1 MNVLAEIRKAQAETN
16 PHLEVRNSRRTG
28 MFQAVTPRTDTA
40 PPLRDVSVF
49 GACSGFWT
57 SRVGFLRHVASTAF
71 GLVVGLSA
79 FCVVAFVYE
88 TPTEF
93 QASGDFDGD
102 GRADVL
108 LVDKATGGYRI
119 GYQLTPGIVTWAATR
134 AAGIQNVSGLG
145 VGRLTATNCDAFIC
159 TAPEANRLN
168 LIDAR
173 GPDSAVLPVPVYVGA
188 IGPNTVGVIDI
199 GGKGNTAFDD
209 LFVGTV
215 WDSLTS
221 TRCTLVRNT
230 NGVGFGILL
239 DVAAASRIERANR
252 VSLKAGTTN
261 RLGVIFRAATD
272 TFRAYELGS
281 GSIVQTFAQE
291 LLAGSEYVIE
301 RFNPTNLLSQFISYR
316 AGTRQLVVRQ
326 VIEDG
331 SGGFSLGPAVVH
343 VFGQRIQNVY
353 VIPGGSRPRLL
364 VVYAGGY
371 SAEVFDFDGLRQ
383 FVSVQQF
390 TADSSLSFTGVG
402 VLGNGHFQLLS
413 GDPGTGVS
421 TRFKT
426 WTYNGAT
433 YTAGQAGELPYLG
446 RLSAP
451 GNVLL
456 FRYEPFVT
464 NNPHLLRVLNAGDWT
479 SQFRYTGSPPVVT
492 VTAERYAGA
501 TNGLRN
507 PAVTALG
514 PNPPLANFGLVN
526 QYTNI
531 VSVFSLRTPVG
542 DEVSEVK
549 IAPDPGQYNNAIQM
563 TLTTTDPT
571 HLAYYRFGTGPWQ
584 LYSSPV
590 NLFTNVTV
598 QFYAKPP
605 AGYAK
610 SPIQTVTYTF
620 ADPPSTLDSD
630 NDGVP
635 DFVELGKGLDPN
647 GGPDSDGD
655 GYSDLEELIRMTDPL
670 VPDSAP
676 TNAPRLEF
684 KTAFDRAVTPRPYDG
699 PANNT
704 TYAATGSVMRA
715 YAVQGSLLSAGAV
728 TNLGISGVTNPACL
742 LTNMIVD
749 PQDRLL
755 VEATELHFDILTANT
770 DKRLGR
776 ELVGLLP
783 APRFAPVQVPYSFG
797 GGNLASEANA
807 WIAAASNVWAGLGR
821 EISKGDLTVRDTL
834 TAVLVERKLGQIL
847 VSRGQPW
854 GTNFT
859 LFPFRVSDAA
869 RTNVTRSLLL
879 WLEKETTNGLPGWR
893 MQTIYNTISNLVET
907 STDSNILNLRAVAVE
922 IYDICSTYN
931 NTNPATFVPP
941 LDELRYFLTHC
952 TYDSNYLARSVLSN
966 IFARACAGADAVLAA
981 VPPRPVTNVVVV
993 ATASVPGQPADGFQ
1007 IYGGTTSVLL
1017 YKDDGSQYDL
1027 PDSFGVVPGS
1037 LLQVRGYA
1045 DLTNPLGALAL
1056 EVITVS
1062 LTAIP
1067 VASDSDGD
1075 GNLLVDTWEKLFFGS
1090 GTDPFGDLD
1099 GDGYQN
1105 VQEMF
1110 EGSDPRD
1117 PFGVPVVTRVRFDLP
1132 HVELIRDGEQ
1142 IRLRFNWP
1150 TPYIGH
1156 FLFGVKGS
1164 PALGTPF
1171 AVVPAIGP
1179 VGVPLSQDT
1188 YDLLVPVPESP
1199 TYFYLIYIALR

>member
-1 MNVLAEIRKAQAETN
+1 MNVMAKIRKARAKTSAN
-16 PHLEVRNSRRTG
+16 LEFRNSRQAEV
-28 MFQAVTPRTDTA
+28 FQGVNPQPTDTQ
-40 PPLRDVSVF
+40 PWLSVSVIVTCF
-49 GACSGFWT
+49 GFQISGF
-57 SRVGFLRHVASTAF
+57 GLLRHMAASAL
-71 GLVVGLSA
+71 GLVVCLTA
-79 FCVVAFVYE
+79 LCARAFVYE

-93 QASGDFDGD
+93 HASGDFDGD

-119 GYQLTPGIVTWAATR
+119 GYQLTTGIVTWAATR

-145 VGRLTATNCDAFIC
+145 VGRLTATNRDAFIC

-168 LIDAR
+168 LIDAP
-173 GPDSAVLPVPVYVGA
+173 GPDSVVLPVPVYIGA
-188 IGPNTVGVIDI
+188 IGPNMVGVIDI
-199 GGKGNTAFDD
+199 GGAGNTAFDD

-215 WDSLTS
+215 WNSSPTLRWSL
-221 TRCTLVRNT
+221 LRNT
-230 NGVGFGILL
+230 NGVEFGMLL
-239 DVAAASRIERANR
+239 TVVAPARGERANR

-261 RLGVIFRAATD
+261 RLGVICRAATD

-281 GSIVQTFAQE
+281 GSIVQTFAQA
-291 LLAGSEYVIE
+291 LPAGSEYLIE
-301 RFNPTNLLSQFISYR
+301 RFNPTNLLSQFIYYR
-316 AGTRQLVVRQ
+316 AGTRELVVRQ
-326 VIEDG
+326 VIEDVSG
-331 SGGFSLGPAVVH
+331 SFSLGPAVVYALD
-343 VFGQRIQNVY
+343 QRIQTVY
-353 VIPGGSRPRLL
+353 VIPGGARPRLL

-371 SAEVFDFDGLRQ
+371 TAEVFDFDGLRQ

-390 TADSSLSFTGVG
+390 TADSGQAFTGVG
-402 VLGNGHFQLLS
+402 VLGNGHFQLFS
-413 GDPGTGVS
+413 GIPGTGLS
-421 TRFKT
+421 TRFQT

-433 YTAGQAGELPYLG
+433 YTAGPAGELPYLG

-464 NNPHLLRVLNAGDWT
+464 NNPHLVRVLNAGDWT

-492 VTAERYAGA
+492 VTAERYAGT

-507 PAVTALG
+507 PTVTALG
-514 PNPPLANFGLVN
+514 PNPPMANFGLVN

-531 VSVFSLRTPVG
+531 VSVFSLRTPIG

-549 IAPDPGQYNNAIQM
+549 IAPNPGRYNNAIQM

-571 HLAYYRFGTGPWQ
+571 HLAYYRLGMGSWQ
-584 LYSSPV
+584 AYSTPV

-598 QFYAKPP
+598 QFYAKPTT
-605 AGYAK
+605 GYAK
-610 SPIQTVTYTF
+610 SPIQTATYTF
-620 ADPPSTLDSD
+620 AEPPSTLDSD
-630 NDGVP
+630 DDGVP

-655 GYSDLEELIRMTDPL
+655 GYSDLEELIRMTNPL
-670 VPDSAP
+670 APDSAP

-699 PANNT
+699 PANLA
-704 TYAATGSVMRA
+704 TYAATGTAMRV

-742 LTNMIVD
+742 LTNIIVD
-749 PQDRLL
+749 PEDRLL
-755 VEATELHFDILTANT
+755 VEATELHFDILTANA

-797 GGNLASEANA
+797 GGSLASEANA
-807 WIAAASNVWAGLGR
+807 WIAVASNVWAGLRR

-834 TAVLVERKLGQIL
+834 TAVLVERKLSQIL
-847 VSRGQPW
+847 VSRGLSW
-854 GTNFT
+854 GTNIT
-859 LFPFRVSDAA
+859 LFPFRASDAG
-869 RTNVTRSLLL
+869 RSNVTRSLLL

-893 MQTIYNTISNLVET
+893 MQTVYNTISNLVET
-907 STDSNILNLRAVAVE
+907 STDGNIINLRAVAVE

-931 NTNPATFVPP
+931 NTNPAAFVPP

-952 TYDSNYLARSVLSN
+952 TYDSNYLARSMLSN
-966 IFARACAGADAVLAA
+966 FFASACAGADAILAA

-993 ATASVPGQPADGFQ
+993 ATASVAGQPADGFQ
-1007 IYGGTTSVLL
+1007 IYGGTTSVWL
-1017 YKDDGSQYDL
+1017 YKEDGSRYDL

-1045 DLTNPLGALAL
+1045 DLTNPPGALAL
-1056 EVITVS
+1056 EVISVS
-1062 LTAIP
+1062 LTSIP
-1067 VASDSDGD
+1067 IASDSDRD
-1075 GNLLVDTWEKLFFGS
+1075 GNLLVDTWERLFFGS
-1090 GTDPFGDLD
+1090 GADPFGDWD

-1105 VQEMF
+1105 LQEMF

-1117 PFGVPVVTRVRFDLP
+1117 PLGVPLVTRVRFDLP
-1132 HVELIRDGEQ
+1132 YVELIRDGEQ

-1164 PALGTPF
+1164 PELDTPF
-1171 AVVPAIGP
+1171 VDVPAIGP
-1179 VGVPLSQDT
+1179 VGVPLLQDT
-1188 YDLLVPVPESP
+1188 YDLLVPVPESR
-1199 TYFYLIYIALR
+1199 TCFYLIYVALR